1 MRIRAIRRPEQLLVR
16 ERALLLVGEDG
27 IASLTLDPRGRLN
40 YEPEHVVRQGGAVSI
55 AVL

>member
-40 YEPEHVVRQGGAVSI
+40 YEPEHVVRQGGAASI